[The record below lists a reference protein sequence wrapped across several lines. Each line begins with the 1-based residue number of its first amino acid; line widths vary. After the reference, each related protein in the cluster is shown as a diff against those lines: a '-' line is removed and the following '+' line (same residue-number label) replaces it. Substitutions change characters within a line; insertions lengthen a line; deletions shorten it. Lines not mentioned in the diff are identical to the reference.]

1 MLHYLGPSRVAER
14 RCQVAVAEHGSEQPR
29 CGTSVDA
36 ANALVTLVSAP
47 PNRQG
52 VIPSCSDG
60 HREDASCDCGSSDL
74 EDCLHIVAVRSAVD
88 AAIINVGVGYLCSLL
103 FATI

>member
-1 MLHYLGPSRVAER
+1 MAK
-14 RCQVAVAEHGSEQPR
+14 HGSEQPR

-36 ANALVTLVSAP
+36 ANALVTLASAP

-52 VIPSCSDG
+52 VIPSWPDG
-60 HREDASCDCGSSDL
+60 RREDSSCDCGSSDL

-103 FATI
+103 FATT

>member
-1 MLHYLGPSRVAER
+1 M
-14 RCQVAVAEHGSEQPR
+14 AEHGSEQPR

-60 HREDASCDCGSSDL
+60 RHEDASCDCGSSDL

-88 AAIINVGVGYLCSLL
+88 AAIVNVGVGYLCSLL

>member
-1 MLHYLGPSRVAER
+1 MAG
-14 RCQVAVAEHGSEQPR
+14 HGSEQLR

-47 PNRQG
+47 LNRQD

-60 HREDASCDCGSSDL
+60 HHEDVSCDCGSSDL
-74 EDCLHIVAVRSAVD
+74 EDCLHIVAVRSAMD
-88 AAIINVGVGYLCSLL
+88 ATIINVGAGYWCSLL

>member
-1 MLHYLGPSRVAER
+1 MQRYLGPSRAPER
-14 RCQVAVAEHGSEQPR
+14 RCQVAVAKHGSKQPR

-47 PNRQG
+47 LNRQG
-52 VIPSCSDG
+52 VIQSCSDDR
-60 HREDASCDCGSSDL
+60 REDASCGCGSSDL
-74 EDCLHIVAVRSAVD
+74 EDWLHIVAVRSAAD
-88 AAIINVGVGYLCSLL
+88 AAIISVGVGYLCSLL

>member
-1 MLHYLGPSRVAER
+1 MPRYLGPSRVPER
-14 RCQVAVAEHGSEQPR
+14 RCQVAVAKHGSAQPR

-36 ANALVTLVSAP
+36 ANALVTLASAP

-52 VIPSCSDG
+52 VIPSRSDG
-60 HREDASCDCGSSDL
+60 RREDASCDCGSSDL
-74 EDCLHIVAVRSAVD
+74 EGWLHIVAVRSAAD
-88 AAIINVGVGYLCSLL
+88 AAIISVGVGYLCSLL